1 MSFLKNTLLLIK
13 SVYIISVEY
22 VKYKLNYNNEIE
34 TFNNITTRLSN
45 LNILYTKFLQWI
57 INDTIYDNE
66 DIKKSL
72 EKFTDNVEYQDS
84 DIDYMS
90 LLQLLNNSNI
100 KLQSF
105 KPYKSGTI
113 SLVFKGTL
121 DDKPIVIKMVKK
133 DIQKKLVESI
143 DFFKLLGRISQY
155 IPYLNK
161 FNIYSLIND
170 NSKELLLQ
178 TNFVK
183 EVENIELF
191 NNKFKYNSNVII
203 PKVYN
208 TYTLENNN
216 LIVMDFIEGTSV
228 YSILHEDKEAFIRIL
243 YLFIFEC
250 LFNNDVFHGDLHPG
264 NILFIKDNENE
275 KNKYKIGIIDYGIIS
290 MIGPAIKPNICIF
303 FKKLAQKK
311 YRELFTL
318 VIDYLVEPLSTK
330 TLDKQK
336 NISKDI
342 IIDDLVKTQIECSIL
357 KSSLKANDIYH
368 INRILE
374 KYYLILS
381 SEFSKLFLCVSSMYS
396 LLFILQHEKEDG
408 LFESAFDEY
417 CNKNF
422 FNYLYFAD

>member
-1 MSFLKNTLLLIK
+1 
-13 SVYIISVEY
+13 
-22 VKYKLNYNNEIE
+22 
-34 TFNNITTRLSN
+34 
-45 LNILYTKFLQWI
+45 
-57 INDTIYDNE
+57 
-66 DIKKSL
+66 
-72 EKFTDNVEYQDS
+72 
-84 DIDYMS
+84 MS

-143 DFFKLLGRISQY
+143 DFFKLLGRISKY

-191 NNKFKYNSNVII
+191 NNKFKNDSSVII

-216 LIVMDFIEGTSV
+216 LIVMDYIEGSSV
-228 YSILHEDKEAFIRIL
+228 YSILHEDKESYIRIL

-275 KNKYKIGIIDYGIIS
+275 NNKNKYKIGIIDYGIIS
-290 MIGPAIKPNICIF
+290 TISPEMKPNICIF

-311 YRELFTL
+311 YRELFKL
-318 VIDYLVEPLSTK
+318 IIDNLVEPIKSNDELT
-330 TLDKQK
+330 T
-336 NISKDI
+336 ISKDLI
-342 IIDDLVKTQIECSIL
+342 VDDLVKTQIECDIL
-357 KSSLKANDIYH
+357 KSSVKANDVYH

-374 KYYLILS
+374 KYNLILS
-381 SEFSKLFLCVSSMYS
+381 LEFSKLFLCVSSMYS
-396 LLFILQHEKEDG
+396 LLFIIQHQIEEG
-408 LFESAFDEY
+408 LFVDVFDEY
-417 CNKNF
+417 CNNNMF
-422 FNYLYFAD
+422 TYLYLME

>member
-1 MSFLKNTLLLIK
+1 
-13 SVYIISVEY
+13 
-22 VKYKLNYNNEIE
+22 
-34 TFNNITTRLSN
+34 
-45 LNILYTKFLQWI
+45 
-57 INDTIYDNE
+57 
-66 DIKKSL
+66 
-72 EKFTDNVEYQDS
+72 
-84 DIDYMS
+84 MS

-143 DFFKLLGRISQY
+143 DFFKLLGFISKY
-155 IPYLNK
+155 IPYLSK

-178 TNFVK
+178 TNFIK

-191 NNKFKYNSNVII
+191 YNKFKNDSNVII

-208 TYTLENNN
+208 TYTHENNN

-228 YSILHEDKEAFIRIL
+228 YSILHEDKEAYIRIL

-250 LFNNDVFHGDLHPG
+250 LFNNDLFHGDLHPG

-275 KNKYKIGIIDYGIIS
+275 DKKNKYKIGIIDYGIINTIS
-290 MIGPAIKPNICIF
+290 TEMKPNICIF

-311 YRELFTL
+311 YAELFRL
-318 VIDYLVEPLSTK
+318 IIDKLVEPIKSI
-330 TLDKQK
+330 DKLK
-336 NISKDI
+336 ITSNDLIV
-342 IIDDLVKTQIECSIL
+342 DDLVKTQIECKIL
-357 KSSLKANDIYH
+357 KSSVKANDVYH

-374 KYYLILS
+374 KYNLILS
-381 SEFSKLFLCVSSMYS
+381 FEFSKLFLCVSSMYS
-396 LLFILQHEKEDG
+396 LLFIIQHQIEEG
-408 LFESAFDEY
+408 LFVDVFDEY
-417 CNKNF
+417 CNNNMF
-422 FNYLYFAD
+422 TYLYLMEYLLIII